1 MNTKDALYIAEKF
14 IKSINKSKDE
24 FLDNRLKEW
33 ALIIEANFVE
43 ESPDSHPNDPRS
55 KERMAL
61 LKNITKEIATYSR
74 RDFRMS
80 AGFAQS
86 RWDKLSRLDLLRKE
100 DGIEPFEHPT
110 ILALK
115 AELALLC
122 KDFQSGKEYIEAAIA
137 ANEAFPFKTQERE
150 RIRLAFIMSR
160 ALYGCGL
167 HQDAKSVADQA
178 VSDAENYSSIKEE
191 TALAATCTKGVG
203 SVPVAIYSLFAA
215 CDVRVNDLSWDKDE
229 ALKEEFTF
237 FWNKSIVEHGAPN
250 SWNPP
255 LQIAVISDELWSKRL
270 DDCVKKVAKE
280 CYVNLGNSDIDKFF
294 RKAHSF
300 WAGIP
305 LELPSTVTARSAA
318 GLLIIA
324 VLSSS
329 TIKLTEDFYVFDAI
343 EPVAEVVEQET
354 NGVITKSDAE
364 SYLRQS
370 LREDARETIDQLSD
384 IVEDEI
390 DRAMRVRS
398 QTRHML
404 IAHQGE
410 GSAER
415 I

>member
-1 MNTKDALYIAEKF
+1 
-14 IKSINKSKDE
+14 
-24 FLDNRLKEW
+24 
-33 ALIIEANFVE
+33 
-43 ESPDSHPNDPRS
+43 
-55 KERMAL
+55 
-61 LKNITKEIATYSR
+61 
-74 RDFRMS
+74 
-80 AGFAQS
+80 
-86 RWDKLSRLDLLRKE
+86 
-100 DGIEPFEHPT
+100 
-110 ILALK
+110 
-115 AELALLC
+115 
-122 KDFQSGKEYIEAAIA
+122 
-137 ANEAFPFKTQERE
+137 
-150 RIRLAFIMSR
+150 
-160 ALYGCGL
+160 
-167 HQDAKSVADQA
+167 
-178 VSDAENYSSIKEE
+178 
-191 TALAATCTKGVG
+191 LAATCTKGVG

-354 NGVITKSDAE
+354 NGVHPRGHHRRRHHLGGIALHQEQAKQRDPE
-364 SYLRQS
+364 KKQVKKGNYCFLGLRP
-370 LREDARETIDQLSD
+370 I
-384 IVEDEI
+384 
-390 DRAMRVRS
+390 
-398 QTRHML
+398 
-404 IAHQGE
+404 
-410 GSAER
+410 SASMP
-415 I
+415 